1 MRLKEKQASQVFNDL
16 ASAKAQLK
24 VLKASKSEGEERKV
38 QNKIIDLEKNLVNKK
53 KENSDLR
60 EKIGFKFKNLDGP
73 LQCSRI
79 GSGKKYR
86 NEVVNV

>member
-1 MRLKEKQASQVFNDL
+1 MRLKERHSSQVFNDL

-24 VLKASKSEGEERKV
+24 VIKASKSEGEERKV
-38 QNKIIDLEKNLVNKK
+38 QNKLIDLEKNLLSKK

-60 EKIGFKFKNLDGP
+60 EKIGFKIRSLDGP

-86 NEVVNV
+86 NEVLNV